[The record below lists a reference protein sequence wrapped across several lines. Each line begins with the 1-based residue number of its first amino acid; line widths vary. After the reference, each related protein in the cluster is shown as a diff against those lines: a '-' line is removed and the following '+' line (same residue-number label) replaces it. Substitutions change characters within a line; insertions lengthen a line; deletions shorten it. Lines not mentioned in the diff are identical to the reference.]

1 MMGQSQDYY
10 SILQI
15 SADATPE
22 EIKTAFRRLARQYHP
37 DLNQHNPEATAQFQ
51 QISQAYEVL
60 SDPQKR
66 HRYYLED
73 YIPRVSQNQ
82 QKSPDKAVNRQPL
95 FTFNRRAQKFY
106 HQGLKKCQQQQ
117 YQKALAKYNQAIEL
131 NPQFIEAYLQRCEI
145 YFTLGNHRGILE
157 DCERIIKLNP
167 ALVKAF
173 YYQGRARHLLGLLPG
188 AIDSYSKVIR
198 QDDHHAYAY
207 YYRGIAYRD
216 SQDNGSALPDFHR
229 AGDLFVAQGNQPAFL
244 LVKENISSLT
254 PANSPLDEIVGSCFT
269 VLQTSWKT
277 AAHVVKELTK

>member
-10 SILQI
+10 SILEL

-22 EIKTAFRRLARQYHP
+22 EIKIAFRRLARQYHP
-37 DLNQHNPEATAQFQ
+37 DLNQHNTQATAQFQ

-66 HRYYLED
+66 HRYYLEH
-73 YIPRVSQNQ
+73 YVPRSERKQQTSQEQ
-82 QKSPDKAVNRQPL
+82 AVNRQPL
-95 FTFNRRAQKFY
+95 FTFNRRAEKFY

-117 YQKALAKYNQAIEL
+117 YQKALAKYNQAIKL
-131 NPQFIEAYLQRCEI
+131 DAQFIEAYLQRCEI
-145 YFTLGNHRGILE
+145 YFTLGNHSGILE
-157 DCERIIKLNP
+157 DCYQLIKLNP
-167 ALVKAF
+167 SLVKAF

-188 AIDSYSKVIR
+188 AIDSYSEVIR

-216 SQDNGSALPDFHR
+216 TQDTPSALQDFQR
-229 AGDLFVAQGNQPAFL
+229 AGDLFVTQGNQPAYL
-244 LVKENISSLT
+244 LVKENISNLT
-254 PANSPLDEIVGSCFT
+254 PVNSSLDELVGGYFT

-277 AAHVVKELTK
+277 AANVVKELRK